1 MLKDGVLIVDDNRV
15 NQPRG
20 AGLHCA
26 REDWGAEAARFEVRE
41 DMARSGGRTGGPGG
55 KSTRDANIF
64 ESRWLRNVVILLF
77 LLLPQLTS

>member
-26 REDWGAEAARFEVRE
+26 REDWGAEAARFEVR
-41 DMARSGGRTGGPGG
+41 DGRIFC
-55 KSTRDANIF
+55 DNIAVF
-64 ESRWLRNVVILLF
+64 FYLDDVKHTPSPIPIRTL
-77 LLLPQLTS
+77 